1 MNGIAGLVNNPYP
14 MMNASERTY
23 GTVVRSEISQLK
35 RVANGA
41 DPDSVQQNRTYG
53 ASSIISSA
61 QAFAST
67 VRESRIKSKETTN
80 EVKKLQYNFKD
91 ISSQIMRSKTS
102 LSAKQA
108 ASKARRE
115 VLRLRRAKAGGQ
127 YDEEEVNAAL
137 EHAKSM
143 ERVAKKKAAHLQQ
156 EELIHITDEEG
167 NAKAAEE
174 LKEHPE
180 KLGGE
185 EEKDVLDELTATEQ
199 ARPGQTEDSEDISEE
214 LSENAEEI
222 TAQMTDRVSAQ
233 MDELMQEMSDLMS
246 EQMDDLLEELDLLTE
261 MSSVP
266 KEMSEADYKQLVTKH
281 RTEEMKE
288 MAEADREYLKY
299 IFEKYQKMK
308 EGSSG
313 VSGVSAGGI
322 AYASPVSVGVDPVN
336 SGFSA
341 DPAVSGGG
349 FDVCI

>member
-14 MMNASERTY
+14 MMNVSEKTY
-23 GTVVRSEISQLK
+23 GTVVRSEVSQLK
-35 RVANGA
+35 RVANGT
-41 DPDSVQQNRTYG
+41 DVDSVQQNREYG

-61 QAFAST
+61 QAFAAT
-67 VRESRIKSKETTN
+67 VRESRIKNKETSN

-127 YDEEEVNAAL
+127 YDEEEVSAAL

-156 EELIHITDEEG
+156 EELIHITDKEG
-167 NAKAAEE
+167 NAGIAEE

-180 KLGGE
+180 HLGEDE
-185 EEKDVLDELTATEQ
+185 EQDVLDELTAVEQ
-199 ARPGQTEDSEDISEE
+199 PEIEQQT
-214 LSENAEEI
+214 
-222 TAQMTDRVSAQ
+222 
-233 MDELMQEMSDLMS
+233 DELMQEMSDLMS
-246 EQMDDLLEELDLLTE
+246 EQMDDMLENMDMLTE
-261 MSSVP
+261 MSAVP
-266 KEMSEADYKQLVTKH
+266 KEMSEADYKKLVTKH

-308 EGSSG
+308 ESGSG
-313 VSGVSAGGI
+313 MSGVSAGTFT
-322 AYASPVSVGVDPVN
+322 PVAAVAAGMESSAVGMTTDFPT
-336 SGFSA
+336 
-341 DPAVSGGG
+341 SGGG
-349 FDVCI
+349 IDICV

>member
-1 MNGIAGLVNNPYP
+1 
-14 MMNASERTY
+14 MMNVSEKTY
-23 GTVVRSEISQLK
+23 GTVVRSEASRLK
-35 RVANGA
+35 RVANGS

-67 VRESRIKSKETTN
+67 VRESRIKSKETSN

-91 ISSQIMRSKTS
+91 ISSQIMRSKNS

-156 EELIHITDEEG
+156 EELIHITDKEG
-167 NAKAAEE
+167 NTKTAEE

-180 KLGGE
+180 KLGDE
-185 EEKDVLDELTATEQ
+185 EEDVLDELTATDQ
-199 ARPGQTEDSEDISEE
+199 AKPQDKAPEDLSGE
-214 LSENAEEI
+214 LSENIEEI
-222 TAQMTDRVSAQ
+222 TAQLTERMSGQ
-233 MDELMQEMSDLMS
+233 MDDLMQEMSDLMS
-246 EQMDDLLEELDLLTE
+246 EQMDDMLENMEMLTE
-261 MSSVP
+261 MSAVP
-266 KEMSEADYKQLVTKH
+266 REMSEADYKKLVTKH

-288 MAEADREYLKY
+288 MAEADREYLKF

-308 EGSSG
+308 DGGSG
-313 VSGVSAGGI
+313 VSGVSSGAFTPAAAASAGMEPFATGM
-322 AYASPVSVGVDPVN
+322 AADL
-336 SGFSA
+336 SA
-341 DPAVSGGG
+341 SGGG
-349 FDVCI
+349 FDVSV

>member
-1 MNGIAGLVNNPYP
+1 MNV
-14 MMNASERTY
+14 SEKTY
-23 GTVVRSEISQLK
+23 GTVVRSEASRLK
-35 RVANGA
+35 RVANGS

-67 VRESRIKSKETTN
+67 VRESRIKSKETSN

-91 ISSQIMRSKTS
+91 ISSQIMRSKNS

-156 EELIHITDEEG
+156 EELIHITDKEG
-167 NAKAAEE
+167 NTKTAEE

-180 KLGGE
+180 KLGDE
-185 EEKDVLDELTATEQ
+185 EEDVLDELTATDQ
-199 ARPGQTEDSEDISEE
+199 AKPQDKAPEDLSGE
-214 LSENAEEI
+214 LSENIEEI
-222 TAQMTDRVSAQ
+222 TAQLTERMSGQ
-233 MDELMQEMSDLMS
+233 MDDLMQEMSDLMS
-246 EQMDDLLEELDLLTE
+246 EQMDDMLENMEMLTE
-261 MSSVP
+261 MSAVP
-266 KEMSEADYKQLVTKH
+266 REMSEADYKKLVTKH

-288 MAEADREYLKY
+288 MAEADREYLKF

-308 EGSSG
+308 DGGSG
-313 VSGVSAGGI
+313 VSGVSSGAFTPAAAASAGMEPFATGM
-322 AYASPVSVGVDPVN
+322 AADL
-336 SGFSA
+336 SA
-341 DPAVSGGG
+341 SGGG
-349 FDVCI
+349 FDVSV

>member
-1 MNGIAGLVNNPYP
+1 MNGISGPVNNPYP
-14 MMNASERTY
+14 MMNVSEKTY
-23 GTVVRSEISQLK
+23 GTVVRSEASRLK
-35 RVANGA
+35 RVANGS

-67 VRESRIKSKETTN
+67 VRESRIKSKETSN

-91 ISSQIMRSKTS
+91 ISSQIMRSKNS

-156 EELIHITDEEG
+156 EELIHITDKEG
-167 NAKAAEE
+167 NTKTAEE

-180 KLGGE
+180 KLGDE
-185 EEKDVLDELTATEQ
+185 EEDVLDELTATDQ
-199 ARPGQTEDSEDISEE
+199 AKPQDKAPEDLSGE
-214 LSENAEEI
+214 LSENIEEI
-222 TAQMTDRVSAQ
+222 TAQLTERMSGQ
-233 MDELMQEMSDLMS
+233 MDDLMQEMSDLMS
-246 EQMDDLLEELDLLTE
+246 EQMDDMLENMEMLTE
-261 MSSVP
+261 MSAVP
-266 KEMSEADYKQLVTKH
+266 REMSEADYKKLVTKH

-288 MAEADREYLKY
+288 MAEADREYLKF

-308 EGSSG
+308 DGGSG
-313 VSGVSAGGI
+313 VSGVSSGAFTPAAAASAGMEPFATGM
-322 AYASPVSVGVDPVN
+322 AADL
-336 SGFSA
+336 SA
-341 DPAVSGGG
+341 SGGG
-349 FDVCI
+349 FDVSV